1 MSKNDVRTVKAQEER
16 DERGEAAEMKM
27 GSPVKPVA
35 GRLLGAEAGWG
46 AGQSETQTSFN
57 HHPMLVPGRDANTGC
72 VPSGGLAALNSLV
85 PGSPRASYKAR
96 AEPALSTLPWPS

>member
-16 DERGEAAEMKM
+16 DERGEAAEMKI

-46 AGQSETQTSFN
+46 AGSTCEWRLLE
-57 HHPMLVPGRDANTGC
+57 LVQVRGEDTYRE
-72 VPSGGLAALNSLV
+72 S
-85 PGSPRASYKAR
+85 
-96 AEPALSTLPWPS
+96 

>member
-16 DERGEAAEMKM
+16 DERGEAAEMKI

-46 AGQSETQTSFN
+46 AGRWARGEFFGRTVRSGAGL
-57 HHPMLVPGRDANTGC
+57 HVPMRQLLPLWSNSQASAVPVTVAAAGPGR
-72 VPSGGLAALNSLV
+72 GLCAQT
-85 PGSPRASYKAR
+85 R
-96 AEPALSTLPWPS
+96 